1 MGEDAPRTVVSGL
14 VKYIPE
20 AEMQGWRVVL
30 VCNLKPANVRGIQ
43 SQAMVLAANAPDGS
57 KVRRLGCG
65 LNAGCRAL
73 TDGRCV
79 RLLAA

>member
-1 MGEDAPRTVVSGL
+1 MRRPGEMVCFVNPPPPSAVP
-14 VKYIPE
+14 PPH
-20 AEMQGWRVVL
+20 QGIAHRD
-30 VCNLKPANVRGIQ
+30 LKPANVRGIQ

-79 RLLAA
+79 RLRAA